1 MIKIIGIT
9 DENKLETDISINNA
23 NFAQY
28 KWYWVDFN
36 EPTVEEV
43 RHLTDTFHFH
53 PLAVEDCVQT
63 LERPKLDYYDD
74 CTFYVTHKV
83 SETSEEIIKEELDS
97 FVGDNFIVTFHL
109 SASKEVDQI
118 RNRLLYCKNI
128 EEWDSYYILYEILDK
143 IVDNYFPLINKIEDE
158 LLKIEDDIQND
169 ATDDVIDHLFDI
181 RHRLLIFR
189 QTVNPMRDLL
199 YRMLNSRHLGGI
211 KNRREYFSDIHD
223 NLLKVTELI
232 TSNREVTT
240 DMRDSYL
247 SMVSHQSNNLMKTLT
262 IMTSIFSPLTLIS
275 GIYGM
280 NFKYMPILQW
290 EYGYYAIMGLMLIIG
305 VLMYLWIKRKD

>member
-1 MIKIIGIT
+1 MIKVIGIT

-23 NFAQY
+23 NLDQY
-28 KWYWVDFN
+28 KWFWVDFD
-36 EPTVEEV
+36 EPTAEEV
-43 RHLTDTFHFH
+43 KHLTDIFHFH
-53 PLAVEDCVQT
+53 PLAIEDCVQT
-63 LERPKLDYYDD
+63 LQRPKLDYYDD
-74 CTFYVTHKV
+74 YTFYVTHKV
-83 SETSEEIIKEELDS
+83 SETDEEIIKEELDS

-158 LLKIEDDIQND
+158 LLEIEDVIQND
-169 ATDDVIDHLFDI
+169 STDDVIDHLFDI

-211 KNRREYFSDIHD
+211 KSRREYFSDIHD

-280 NFKYMPILQW
+280 NFDHMPILRW
-290 EYGYYAIMGLMLIIG
+290 EYGYYAVMGLMLIIG
-305 VLMYLWIKRKD
+305 VLMFLWIKRKD